1 MGTSTAR
8 SSSRIGF
15 VIGGWLRPF
24 DQCRGD
30 RPVLNIRRAGS
41 WVEELS
47 KICDFLNKGKRLDD
61 RTAKMH
67 RVSSPV
73 MTGLR
78 ALNNN
83 HLHTEMDLRD
93 YNDGPNKDNEM
104 VM

>member
-1 MGTSTAR
+1 MEISTAR
-8 SSSRIGF
+8 CNSRIEF
-15 VIGGWLRPF
+15 VIGGWLRPL

-47 KICDFLNKGKRLDD
+47 KICDFLNKERRLDD
-61 RTAKMH
+61 RIAKMY
-67 RVSSPV
+67 RMSSPV

-78 ALNNN
+78 GLNNN

-93 YNDGPNKDNEM
+93 YNDGPNKDNQM